1 MNNIIGVI
9 ILLCVPLT
17 GYCADELPAVCT
29 QVYGAAADAALA
41 AASHDTKA
49 IAAMR
54 KVVAPR
60 SEIARLKGTDAELLL
75 SLNDI
80 VEEAF
85 SGLAVDQLTYPTYRA
100 EICQRRLAGKPVP
113 DDFRVSQ
120 PKLVECSKRPQN
132 EAIPCAME
140 VAGSNRSDDS
150 A

>member
-9 ILLCVPLT
+9 ILLCVALT

-29 QVYGAAADAALA
+29 QVYGAAAD
-41 AASHDTKA
+41 
-49 IAAMR
+49 AAMR

-85 SGLAVDQLTYPTYRA
+85 SGLAVDQLTYPAYRA

-120 PKLVECSKRPQN
+120 PKLVECSKKPQN